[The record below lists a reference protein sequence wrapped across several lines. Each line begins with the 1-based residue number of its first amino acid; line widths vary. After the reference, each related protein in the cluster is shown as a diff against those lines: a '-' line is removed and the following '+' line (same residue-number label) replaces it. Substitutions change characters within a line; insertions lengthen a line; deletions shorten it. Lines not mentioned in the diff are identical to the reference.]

1 MRYYLMIPLEPFTF
15 NVAVWLH
22 FATTND
28 TQWLRHQ
35 GPLSHGSHHGFL
47 EDLTQMTTYLP

>member
-1 MRYYLMIPLEPFTF
+1 MRYYPMIPLEPFTF

-35 GPLSHGSHHGFL
+35 GPLSHGSHHEFL